1 MSRETLHSG
10 RFLCDVLNLCLF
22 SKGVIVPPGSLKG
35 RNGMIAGT
43 NPGLLQWLEVL
54 ESQILGW
61 KWPLRLLS
69 PTSPKWVCA
78 PTPLGYTTL
87 CPWNVVHREP
97 LEGNTNKNAAFQWF
111 QSVQLSKKSRKLA
124 QVPGLHQPR
133 ALLQSLTLLPQK
145 WQQCLM
151 ESIWQKFGPFD
162 SILPWIPSLH
172 ICEHST
178 RIPSVWFLKLLP
190 SRISFFLIGVFFK
203 HSLVSFFPHITDFW
217 KQINT
222 LPANSLFPYL
232 LK

>member
-1 MSRETLHSG
+1 MWRETLHSG
-10 RFLCDVLNLCLF
+10 RFLCDVLNLSLF

-61 KWPLRLLS
+61 KWPLRLLN

-87 CPWNVVHREP
+87 CPRNVVHREP

-111 QSVQLSKKSRKLA
+111 QSVQLSKKNRNLA

-162 SILPWIPSLH
+162 SVLPWIPSLH